1 MECHLLEKNSNFN
14 LHNIEILRSVLYSN
28 QFEYNLLY
36 PNQFDSDI
44 NITEN
49 TDSET
54 ESNNSSDIIFFET
67 ESNDTTSPFGL
78 KNPLQQL
85 EKIIYKY
92 YQIDLYNENDE
103 NDENDENK
111 NNIPCEC
118 KKYNLEYQDSFSEI
132 QIEKNRYDDFTQSQ
146 LLRNYFTL
154 LSVDELFPL

>member
-1 MECHLLEKNSNFN
+1 MECHLLEKVNSISQPISVRKNSDLN
-14 LHNIEILRSVLYSN
+14 SHDIETL
-28 QFEYNLLY
+28 YNLLY

-78 KNPLQQL
+78 KNSLQQL
-85 EKIIYKY
+85 EKKKYKY
-92 YQIDLYNENDE
+92 YQIDLYN
-103 NDENDENK
+103 ENDENK

-146 LLRNYFTL
+146 LLRNYFSL